1 MNEIEEEEMS
11 QPARINVQLV
21 YEKLSKGNSTLLV
34 CAYSQEK
41 FDASHLESAISLN
54 ELESKIPQL
63 QMDAEIVFYWGWHGD
78 ASAVS
83 LAAQYIEKGF
93 QNVMVLDG
101 GIQAWVESGYNVVTA
116 T

>member
-1 MNEIEEEEMS
+1 MNKIEEENMS
-11 QPARINVQLV
+11 QPARINVQVV

-41 FDASHLESAISLN
+41 YDASHLEGAISLN

-78 ASAVS
+78 ASAVG

-93 QNVMVLDG
+93 QNVMVLEG
-101 GIQAWVESGYNVVTA
+101 GIKAWVESGYNVVTA

>member
-1 MNEIEEEEMS
+1 MNMIEEKDMS
-11 QPARINVQLV
+11 QPARVNVQEV

-41 FDASHLESAISLN
+41 YDASHLDGAVSLN

-63 QMDAEIVFYWGWHGD
+63 QMDAEIVFYWGWHSD
-78 ASAVS
+78 ASAVG

-93 QNVMVLDG
+93 QNVMVREG
-101 GIQAWVESGYNVVTA
+101 GIKAWVESGYNVVTV

>member
-1 MNEIEEEEMS
+1 MNKIEEEDMS
-11 QPARINVQLV
+11 QPARINVQVV

-41 FDASHLESAISLN
+41 YDASHLEGAISLN

-78 ASAVS
+78 ASAAG

-93 QNVMVLDG
+93 QNVMVLEG
-101 GIQAWVESGYNVVTA
+101 GIQAWVESGYNVVT
-116 T
+116 TT